1 MPLTAVGRS
10 GRRSGM
16 PGWDRAPWVG
26 QQYSLLSRESEEET
40 VTLARH

>member
-10 GRRSGM
+10 GRSGI

-40 VTLARH
+40 VTHARH